1 MHHRKTNSRKFLATK
16 MSDAFNLTMVTKI
29 ENTNTFRAGV
39 GDSAKYTE
47 DDSDDDYIEDIST
60 FCKYLH

>member
-1 MHHRKTNSRKFLATK
+1 MHHRKKNSRISLTTK
-16 MSDAFNLTMVTKI
+16 MSDAFNLTMMVTKI
-29 ENTNTFRAGV
+29 EKRTFRPGV

-60 FCKYLH
+60 FCN